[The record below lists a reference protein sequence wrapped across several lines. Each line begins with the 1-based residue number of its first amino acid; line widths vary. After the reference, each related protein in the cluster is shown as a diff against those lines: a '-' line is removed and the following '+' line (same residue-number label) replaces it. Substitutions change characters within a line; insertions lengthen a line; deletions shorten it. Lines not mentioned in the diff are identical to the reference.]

1 MPSNGG
7 HTTFILIFKSM
18 LCVVVLAFGCIR
30 VVAPNCKKMLETKG
44 RGPNHT
50 LCSVGSQ
57 YLGKEV
63 FLQFVGF

>member
-1 MPSNGG
+1 MPLNGG
-7 HTTFILIFKSM
+7 HTNFFLIFKSM
-18 LCVVVLAFGCIR
+18 LYVVVLAFGCIR

-44 RGPNHT
+44 GV
-50 LCSVGSQ
+50 LIICYVVLGSQ